1 MGYVDLRPYKPRTKR
16 SKQSEEPVERSK
28 TSFRQEDAGYVIF
41 GADGTSSM
49 DTASESSSATGG
61 SIVPDPPS
69 YGTERG
75 AGGAGQEASA
85 GDFFSSFAEVGKQE
99 GSIAVE
105 RKDTIEL
112 LNILHDKIRNME
124 EQLHRIERKLE
135 GREGRK
141 YFGGE

>member
-16 SKQSEEPVERSK
+16 SKQSEETAERPK
-28 TSFRQEDAGYVIF
+28 TSFRQEDAGYVMF
-41 GADGTSSM
+41 GSEGEGSTS
-49 DTASESSSATGG
+49 ESATGG

-69 YGTERG
+69 QGTGFG
-75 AGGAGQEASA
+75 AQGSGQ
-85 GDFFSSFAEVGKQE
+85 GDFFSSFAEVGRQE
-99 GSIAVE
+99 GSIATE
-105 RKDTIEL
+105 KRDTIEL

-141 YFGGE
+141 YLGGD

>member
-16 SKQSEEPVERSK
+16 SKTEAPAERPK

-41 GADGTSSM
+41 GEDGTSTMSAGS
-49 DTASESSSATGG
+49 ASESSSGR

-69 YGTERG
+69 AFTGT
-75 AGGAGQEASA
+75 QEASA

-105 RKDTIEL
+105 KKDTIEL
-112 LNILHDKIRNME
+112 LNILHDKIRGME

>member
-16 SKQSEEPVERSK
+16 SKQEADAPAERPK
-28 TSFRQEDAGYVIF
+28 TSFRQEDAGYVMF
-41 GADGTSSM
+41 GSEGAGSTS
-49 DTASESSSATGG
+49 ESATGG
-61 SIVPDPPS
+61 SIVPDPPFAFA
-69 YGTERG
+69 GT
-75 AGGAGQEASA
+75 QESA

-99 GSIAVE
+99 GSVAVE
-105 RKDTIEL
+105 KKDTIEL
-112 LNILHDKIRNME
+112 LNILHDKIRSME